1 MPNPS
6 SAPMVLANHFF
17 HAGLYS
23 CRLYVVA
30 SRYGRFTV
38 RRVCGVGE
46 LVCSTEKNTGGVVMT
61 ENEGNELGSDKKRI
75 MIVDD
80 HAVVREGLTRLI
92 CGEDGLDVCGGAQ
105 NAVEAMK
112 ILATEQVDL
121 VIMDISI
128 EGMNGIQLTE
138 KIKSLYPDLPV
149 IMLTIHDD
157 PAYARRAFRA
167 GAVGYIAKDEASES
181 VIKAIRQVLSGRSY
195 LSGRIV
201 QQIIA
206 AKAVRM
212 FFSV

>member
-1 MPNPS
+1 
-6 SAPMVLANHFF
+6 
-17 HAGLYS
+17 
-23 CRLYVVA
+23 
-30 SRYGRFTV
+30 
-38 RRVCGVGE
+38 
-46 LVCSTEKNTGGVVMT
+46 MT
-61 ENEGNELGSDKKRI
+61 ENDRNNRAPGKKRI

-80 HAVVREGLTRLI
+80 HAVVREGLARLI
-92 CGEDGLDVCGGAQ
+92 CQAKGLDVCGEAQ

-112 ILATEQVDL
+112 ILATGQVDL

-149 IMLTIHDD
+149 IMLTMHDD

-181 VIKAIRQVLSGRSY
+181 VIKAIRRVLRGKSY
-195 LSGRIV
+195 ISDRIV

-206 AKAVRM
+206 TKASR
-212 FFSV
+212 

>member
-1 MPNPS
+1 MS
-6 SAPMVLANHFF
+6 LHSEACM
-17 HAGLYS
+17 
-23 CRLYVVA
+23 R
-30 SRYGRFTV
+30 SRRGSVWYRKYTD
-38 RRVCGVGE
+38 
-46 LVCSTEKNTGGVVMT
+46 GVVMT
-61 ENEGNELGSDKKRI
+61 ENDRNKPESGKKQI

-92 CGEDGLDVCGGAQ
+92 CGADGLDVCGGAQ

-112 ILATEQVDL
+112 ILATKPVDL

-138 KIKSLYPDLPV
+138 RIKSLYPDLPV
-149 IMLTIHDD
+149 IVLTIHDD
-157 PAYARRAFRA
+157 PVYARRAFRA

-195 LSGRIV
+195 ISDRIV

-206 AKAVRM
+206 LKA
-212 FFSV
+212 SL